1 MMIHR
6 GEAWLDVGDARRCD
20 APKTVGGDGMSNAL
34 GINIQFEERPAIR
47 PEEVLATAH
56 AASYCL
62 TLWSRLKQ
70 AGLQPRRVHTTAYV
84 HRDQGVTRGI
94 ESEIFLDTDA
104 DIPGLSE
111 EQLALHAKAAKTDFV
126 ALRGL
131 SGIPVRLE
139 PHLHA

>member
-6 GEAWLDVGDARRCD
+6 GEAWLDAGHATKFDVP
-20 APKTVGGDGMSNAL
+20 APREPVANAL
-34 GINIQFEERPAIR
+34 AVNIQFDERPGIR

-62 TLWSRLKQ
+62 TLWNRLTQ
-70 AGLQPRRVHTTAYV
+70 AGLAPKRVHATAYV
-84 HRDQGVTRGI
+84 HQDTQAAPHA
-94 ESEIFLDTDA
+94 ESEIYIDTDA
-104 DIPGLSE
+104 DIPGID
-111 EQLALHAKAAKTDFV
+111 EQKFALHAKAAKTDFV

-139 PHLHA
+139 PHLHN

>member
-6 GEAWLDVGDARRCD
+6 GEAWLDAGHIRTSDVPARDERD
-20 APKTVGGDGMSNAL
+20 RSAL
-34 GINIQFEERPAIR
+34 AINIEFDERPGIR

-62 TLWSRLKQ
+62 TLWNRLKQ
-70 AGLQPRRVHTTAYV
+70 AGLKPHRVHTTAYV
-84 HRDQGVTRGI
+84 HHDAVVSPRA
-94 ESEIFLDTDA
+94 ESEIFIDTDA
-104 DIPGLSE
+104 DIPGLDDE
-111 EQLALHAKAAKTDFV
+111 KFALHAKAAKTDFV